1 MKHVGGTSG
10 VGGGIKSMSMAL
22 GNFLNYDTPYDKS
35 RLSMSHSEVCTSAEQ
50 KTSNDI
56 FGLAKKGFASI
67 TLPTISFFL
76 APRRRAIALGNYYL
90 VRTELANLFSYKLLV
105 NFFFTGSRSG
115 SRRRSSTEP
124 GVYTFPRLEGLHSEA
139 AG

>member
-1 MKHVGGTSG
+1 
-10 VGGGIKSMSMAL
+10 MSMAL

-67 TLPTISFFL
+67 TLLTISLFL
-76 APRRRAIALGNYYL
+76 APRRRAIAVGNYHL
-90 VRTELANLFSYKLLV
+90 VRTELANVFSYKLLV
-105 NFFFTGSRSG
+105 NFFFYREPVGVPKEAEHKAWSLYFSNARGS
-115 SRRRSSTEP
+115 
-124 GVYTFPRLEGLHSEA
+124 A
-139 AG
+139 